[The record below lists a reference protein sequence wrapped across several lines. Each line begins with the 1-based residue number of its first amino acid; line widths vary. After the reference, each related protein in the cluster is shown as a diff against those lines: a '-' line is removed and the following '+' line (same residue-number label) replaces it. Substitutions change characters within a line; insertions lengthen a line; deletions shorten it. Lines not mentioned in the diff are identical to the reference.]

1 MLGQIDVNF
10 NSKGKFSMT
19 ESEEILKMNHSMLID
34 LHHSLTSMQTINMEM
49 MGLLSRL
56 HILQVFGFFLFSMSV
71 LLNLFAI
78 KSLGVKDL
86 KGKVYLVVTSSVL
99 IFGLKQL
106 IWLDVKALYTYV
118 NFSGGLNALAIGK
131 HYFGVYMLGVLCIAA
146 GFMASGFYFFK
157 AEPRSR

>member
-1 MLGQIDVNF
+1 
-10 NSKGKFSMT
+10 
-19 ESEEILKMNHSMLID
+19 MLID
-34 LHHSLTSMQTINMEM
+34 LHHSLTSMQTINLEM

-56 HILQVFGFFLFSMSV
+56 NTLQVFGFFLFSMSV

-86 KGKVYLVVTSSVL
+86 KGKVHLVVTSSVL

-118 NFSGGLNALAIGK
+118 NFP
-131 HYFGVYMLGVLCIAA
+131 VD
-146 GFMASGFYFFK
+146 
-157 AEPRSR
+157 